1 MPTLNEETGFY
12 QGKTVERNGQTYLTE
27 CVPTAVANYLRVC
40 NIPTKAINDV
50 VADIIKQ
57 PEYNSTVYGVPNDKA
72 PDVIER
78 VLKQRISEK
87 IKVTSHGAFFEDAH
101 FEQLVPITRL
111 PATFIALTDGD
122 DYQHI
127 WVAAGKPLKRLD
139 ADGRLHETLRPIA
152 GYLEIKGLDSIT
164 APLRGISGD

>member
-12 QGKTVERNGQTYLTE
+12 RGETFEENGREYVGG
-27 CVPTAVANYLRVC
+27 CVPTAVANYLHVC
-40 NIPTKAINDV
+40 DIPTKVINDV

-57 PEYNSTVYGVPNDKA
+57 PEYKSPSYGVPNDKA

-87 IKVTSHGAFFEDAH
+87 IKVTSHGAFFADAH
-101 FEQLVPITRL
+101 FEQLAPITRM

-122 DYQHI
+122 DSRHV
-127 WVAAGKPLKRLD
+127 WVATGKPLKRLD
-139 ADGRLHETLRPIA
+139 ADGKLHETLRPIA
-152 GYLEIKGLDSIT
+152 GYLEIRGL
-164 APLRGISGD
+164 